1 MNITEFHKNG
11 QRNLL
16 IAPAGHGKTYT
27 ISELVSINDKQLP
40 YLILTHTH
48 AGVAS
53 LREKIVEQKSK
64 NNNYTLTTI
73 HGFCL
78 SLVKAYL
85 KDYENIPSQEKETD
99 DFYKYLCN
107 KARELIEKKVISDIL
122 KSSYSGVIID
132 EYQDCN
138 IDQHSFALTLS
149 KIIPLKALGDPL
161 QCIFDFKDTCVDFKT
176 DFKEFNHFNFLNKP
190 WRWINSGNELL
201 GEKII
206 KCRDHLLM
214 REEDTFHLLD
224 DPKANFHIK
233 KNFDINSPQYFQ
245 EIGRFIRELKTESLL
260 IIIPSK
266 IKYKNKKGIFKTFCS
281 INHRAD
287 IRNRMGLTHGFFLLE
302 AIDNKDFYDISN
314 KLDKF
319 FTQNFFNS
327 EIYIKKVCTLME
339 IMTMGVS
346 KVKEFINV
354 DNGKF
359 IKKKQENDQ
368 QISNYLKLLFLTAFE
383 NQRKQDFLKILKYF
397 HHHLKT
403 PIKRPE
409 LFYDL
414 LSAIE
419 SSIVS
424 KTILENM
431 IDKRNMLRRQ
441 GRKVKGKV
449 IGTTLLTKGLEFD
462 TVVVFQA
469 DMLEDRRNFYVAI
482 SRASKELHLI
492 TSSEKIIL
500 KP

>member
-1 MNITEFHKNG
+1 MNLNEFHKNG

-27 ISELVSINDKQLP
+27 ISELANINDNDLP

-53 LREKIVEQKSK
+53 LKEKIVEHKV
-64 NNNYTLTTI
+64 NNNKYILTTI

-78 SLVKAYL
+78 ILVKAYV
-85 KDYENIPSQEKETD
+85 KDYESIPLQEKDTD
-99 DFYKYLCN
+99 NFYKYLCY
-107 KARELIEKKVISDIL
+107 KATELIEKKVISDVL
-122 KSSYSGVIID
+122 KASYSGVIID

-138 IDQHSFALTLS
+138 IAQHSFALKLA

-161 QCIFDFKDTCVDFKT
+161 QRIFDFKDSCVDFKT
-176 DFKEFNHFNFLNKP
+176 DFKGFSHYNFLDKP

-201 GEKII
+201 GEKIL
-206 KCRDHLLM
+206 KCRDHLIM
-214 REEDTFHLLD
+214 RKEDSFHLLD

-233 KNFDINSPQYFQ
+233 KNFDINSPLYLK
-245 EIGRFIRELKTESLL
+245 EIGRFIRGLKTESLL

-287 IRNRMGLTHGFFLLE
+287 IRNRMGLMHGFFLLE
-302 AIDNKDFYDISN
+302 AIDNKDFYDISK

-319 FTQNFFNS
+319 FTKKIVNS
-327 EIYIKKVCTLME
+327 EIYVKKVCNLME

-368 QISNYLKLLFLTAFE
+368 QISNYIKLLFLTAFE

-397 HHHLKT
+397 LHHLKT

-482 SRASKELHLI
+482 SRASKELYLI
-492 TSSEKIIL
+492 TDSENITL